1 MPKRFCLFQNPW
13 VYDILMRL
21 EIPAVQKSLIFFF
34 QTYQLPQTQ
43 KIYSSC
49 PIICAT
55 TCVPDCPMRCCKHPL
70 PYEKP
75 SVSPVYCTQTC
86 SSFCSSSCPAE
97 CCKNAPQAW
106 TRTFPSFSLTKLCPA
121 DCDSTNCFAKCPPQC
136 CREKID
142 KSKKYLSLEDLSQI
156 PSAMIAVRSKLV
168 CPATCYDVC
177 SKECAEP
184 CCRIGSERD
193 VPKNKRPQ
201 VPDHGNTMLAH

>member
-1 MPKRFCLFQNPW
+1 
-13 VYDILMRL
+13 MRL

-34 QTYQLPQTQ
+34 QTYQLPETQ

-70 PYEKP
+70 PYENP

-142 KSKKYLSLEDLSQI
+142 KSKKYLSLEDLSQS

-168 CPATCYDVC
+168 CSATCYDVC
-177 SKECAEP
+177 SKECAEH

-193 VPKNKRPQ
+193 VPKMSWYTFFLQDVEVLPEGSFVSPWVSQ
-201 VPDHGNTMLAH
+201 LVQ